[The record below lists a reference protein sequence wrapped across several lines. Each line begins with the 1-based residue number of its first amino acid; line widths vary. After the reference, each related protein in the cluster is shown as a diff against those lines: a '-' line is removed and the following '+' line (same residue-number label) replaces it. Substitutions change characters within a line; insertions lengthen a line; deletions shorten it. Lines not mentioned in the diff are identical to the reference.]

1 MDNKRLLIINDVT
14 AYGRVSSFAM
24 MPIMTAYGHHPYVLP
39 TALVSNTMDYGSS
52 VILDT
57 TEYMKDCIAKWKEFG
72 FAFPIIATGLI
83 NSAEQAE
90 IITSLLEDQNAEFV
104 MVDPIMADDG
114 KLYPGMY
121 EGAIECYRKLAA
133 KSDLMIPNYTEAQIL
148 TGMFEG
154 RETLS
159 MDEFLELIDE
169 LVKIGAKDIVITGCT
184 SDDGH
189 TFNLVYDSTEDQ
201 TIAIGYDKLPVSLI
215 GTGDVFSAT
224 LLSEILC
231 GSDLFT
237 AVDKAAQLVRNVV
250 LENDNNPD
258 HFDINIE
265 KTLQEAIY
273 EIRQR

>member
-1 MDNKRLLIINDVT
+1 MDKKRLLIINDVT
-14 AYGRVSSFAM
+14 GYGRVSSFAM
-24 MPIMTAYGHHPYVLP
+24 LPIMTAYGHHPYVLP

-57 TEYMKDCIAKWKEFG
+57 TQFMKDSITKWKEFG
-72 FAFPIIATGLI
+72 FHFPIIATGLI
-83 NSAEQAE
+83 NSAEQAD
-90 IITSLLEDQNAEFV
+90 IITDLLNEYRPEFV

-121 EGAIECYRKLAA
+121 EGAIDCYRKLAA
-133 KSDLMIPNYTEAQIL
+133 KSDLIIPNFTEAKIL
-148 TGMFEG
+148 TDMFDG
-154 RETLS
+154 RDSLS
-159 MDEFLELIDE
+159 MDEYIELIE
-169 LVKIGAKDIVITGCT
+169 GLQRLNAKDIVITGCT
-184 SDDGH
+184 SNEGKS
-189 TFNLVYDSTEDQ
+189 FNLVYDSSEDQ
-201 TIAIGYDKLPVSLI
+201 MIAIGYDKLPVSLI

-237 AVDKAAQLVRNVV
+237 AVDNAAQLVRKVV
-250 LENDNNPD
+250 IENQDNKD

-265 KTLQEAIY
+265 QTIQEAIY